1 MPSNYINNVTDLD
14 EIYLARVSPKAGD
27 VSYLINGVDISNNYE
42 PYIPGSTKAASTF
55 YNKSSV
61 DLSNIF
67 ARKEFKQL
75 NYQYY
80 TVGESSSY
88 YQDNNNGQVYITII
102 NANLN
107 SPGGTH
113 NYTATLF
120 NSAGGVVVTSTVSFT
135 GNTYTF
141 SFIGQKTGGYQI
153 NEGFYTITVKDNGTG
168 GLTDSRRSIE
178 VEYDSFVTPVTTVYF
193 TN

>member
-1 MPSNYINNVTDLD
+1 MPSNYINNITDLD
-14 EIYLARVSPKAGD
+14 DIYLPRVSSKAAD

-42 PYIPGSTKAASTF
+42 PYITGSTKAASTF
-55 YNKSSV
+55 YNKSTV

-67 ARKEFKQL
+67 ARKGYRQL

-88 YQDNNNGQVYITII
+88 YSDNNDGQVYITII

-107 SPGGTH
+107 SPGATR

-120 NSAGGVVVTSTVSFT
+120 NSAGGVVVTSTVSFST
-135 GNTYTF
+135 NSYTF

-153 NEGFYTITVKDNGTG
+153 NEGNYTITVRDNSPG
-168 GLTDSRRSIE
+168 GLTDSRRSI
-178 VEYDSFVTPVTTVYF
+178 VIEYESEVTPVTTILF